1 MNRSICKTEQFTIV
15 NTYTIYSPS
24 YKNLIQSIVE
34 VAAFC
39 WWEKRGFIC
48 CSLITKYIPTSRILD
63 EKVKKYLVSISEL
76 WSKWAM
82 LLMKTF
88 DGHLHGKPKR
98 RNWALGN
105 KQTKKEH
112 SPLAQLPFLWT
123 LPGMPYTTLKEA
135 RKLPA
140 ALVSVAGTSRVF
152 HRHATKQLPVFL
164 CNMSLQ
170 LKPLIN
176 QRCHREKFAKEED
189 AWFN

>member
-1 MNRSICKTEQFTIV
+1 MKNKKETGQRRWIDQFTKTEQFTIV

-63 EKVKKYLVSISEL
+63 ENVKKYLVSISEL
-76 WSKWAM
+76 WSKWTM

-105 KQTKKEH
+105 KQTKKNTPPLPNYLSYEH
-112 SPLAQLPFLWT
+112 FLGCLTPPSKKLGSSPQPWFL
-123 LPGMPYTTLKEA
+123 
-135 RKLPA
+135 
-140 ALVSVAGTSRVF
+140 
-152 HRHATKQLPVFL
+152 
-164 CNMSLQ
+164 
-170 LKPLIN
+170 
-176 QRCHREKFAKEED
+176 
-189 AWFN
+189 